1 MFSLRDKKNLTV
13 HGVLLLALVA
23 ACTVSLFAGAVPL
36 PANDVWHSGIFRLR
50 LARTALGV
58 VAGAGLSTAGVIF
71 QAILR
76 NPLAEPYVLGVS
88 SGAGLGAALAIVL
101 GLSAAGAWTLPA
113 TAFAG
118 ALGTILLVYALAR
131 TPSGTAPVQ
140 TLLLSG
146 VVVSAV
152 LGSILMFVVS
162 VTPSEKLHSVVWW
175 LLGNL
180 QIFDW
185 GLLRIVSAVVAAGLA
200 VSVFFARDLNL
211 MALGEEPAAHLG
223 LDVEWTKMLFF
234 LLASLMTGATVAAC
248 GLIGFVGLIVPHTVR
263 LVAGPDHRRL
273 VTASALAG
281 AAFLVLADSVARTII
296 APTGSTD
303 RRHHCNARRPV
314 LSGVAKKAKGFLL
327 GLICSLFRTSAPA
340 MLEDSCLQN
349 VAVNVTAGEFIGLIG
364 PNGSGKTTLLRVISG
379 VLPARQG
386 EVWLAGRKLQRWAD
400 AT

>member
-1 MFSLRDKKNLTV
+1 MSPVLVRKSAAL
-13 HGVLLLALVA
+13 HGGLLLLLGVA
-23 ACTVSLFAGAVPL
+23 CMVSLLAGAVPL
-36 PANDVWHSGIFRLR
+36 PTDDVWHSGIFRLR
-50 LARTALGV
+50 MARSILSA
-58 VAGAGLSTAGVIF
+58 VAGAGLSVAGVIF

-88 SGAGLGAALAIVL
+88 SGAGLGAAMAIVF

-131 TPSGTAPVQ
+131 TPAGTSPVQ

-152 LGSILMFVVS
+152 FGSILMFVVS
-162 VTPSEKLHSVVWW
+162 VAPAEKLHSVIWW

-180 QIFDW
+180 QVFD
-185 GLLRIVSAVVAAGLA
+185 GQLLCIVSIVVAAGLA
-200 VSVFFARDLNL
+200 VSVLFARDLNL

-223 LDVEWTKMLFF
+223 LDVEWTKKLFF

-296 APTGSTD
+296 AP
-303 RRHHCNARRPV
+303 REVPI
-314 LSGVAKKAKGFLL
+314 GVITAMLGGPFFL
-327 GLICSLFRTSAPA
+327 GL
-340 MLEDSCLQN
+340 
-349 VAVNVTAGEFIGLIG
+349 
-364 PNGSGKTTLLRVISG
+364 LRK
-379 VLPARQG
+379 
-386 EVWLAGRKLQRWAD
+386 RKASYWD
-400 AT
+400 Y

>member
-1 MFSLRDKKNLTV
+1 MSNPFGKKSLAV
-13 HGVLLLALVA
+13 HGVLLAALVV
-23 ACTVSLFAGAVPL
+23 ACLVSLFAGAVPL

-58 VAGAGLSTAGVIF
+58 VAGAGLSVAGVIF

-88 SGAGLGAALAIVL
+88 SGAGLGAALTIVL
-101 GLSAAGAWTLPA
+101 GLSAAGAWMLPA

-131 TPSGTAPVQ
+131 TSTGTTPVQ

-162 VTPSEKLHSVVWW
+162 VAPSEKLHGIVWW

-180 QIFDW
+180 QVFDW

-200 VSVFFARDLNL
+200 VSVLFARDLNL

-223 LDVEWTKMLFF
+223 LDVEWTKKLFF

-281 AAFLVLADSVARTII
+281 AAFLVLADSVARTVI
-296 APTGSTD
+296 AP
-303 RRHHCNARRPV
+303 REVPI
-314 LSGVAKKAKGFLL
+314 GVITAILGGPFFL
-327 GLICSLFRTSAPA
+327 GL
-340 MLEDSCLQN
+340 
-349 VAVNVTAGEFIGLIG
+349 
-364 PNGSGKTTLLRVISG
+364 LRK
-379 VLPARQG
+379 
-386 EVWLAGRKLQRWAD
+386 RKASYWD
-400 AT
+400 

>member
-1 MFSLRDKKNLTV
+1 MSNPWNKKSLTV
-13 HGVLLLALVA
+13 HGALLLALVV
-23 ACTVSLFAGAVPL
+23 ACLVSLFAGAVPL
-36 PANDVWHSGIFRLR
+36 PADDVWHSGIFRLR
-50 LARTALGV
+50 LARTTLCM
-58 VAGAGLSTAGVIF
+58 VAGAGLSVAGLIF

-88 SGAGLGAALAIVL
+88 SGAGLGAVLAIVL

-118 ALGTILLVYALAR
+118 ALLTILLVYALAR
-131 TPSGTAPVQ
+131 TSTGTAHVQ

-162 VTPSEKLHSVVWW
+162 VAPSEKLHSVVWW

-200 VSVFFARDLNL
+200 VSVLFARDLNL

-223 LDVEWTKMLFF
+223 LDVEWTKKLFF

-248 GLIGFVGLIVPHTVR
+248 GLIGFVGLIVPHTAR

-273 VTASALAG
+273 VTASARLARP
-281 AAFLVLADSVARTII
+281 SWCWRI
-296 APTGSTD
+296 A
-303 RRHHCNARRPV
+303 
-314 LSGVAKKAKGFLL
+314 
-327 GLICSLFRTSAPA
+327 SLERS
-340 MLEDSCLQN
+340 
-349 VAVNVTAGEFIGLIG
+349 
-364 PNGSGKTTLLRVISG
+364 
-379 VLPARQG
+379 
-386 EVWLAGRKLQRWAD
+386 
-400 AT
+400 

>member
-1 MFSLRDKKNLTV
+1 MSNPGGKSMAV
-13 HGVLLLALVA
+13 YSVLLLALVV
-23 ACTVSLFAGAVPL
+23 ACLVSLLAGAASL

-50 LARTALGV
+50 LARTALCV
-58 VAGAGLSTAGVIF
+58 VAGAGLSAAGVIF

-88 SGAGLGAALAIVL
+88 SGAGLGAALAIVF
-101 GLSAAGAWTLPA
+101 GLTTAGAWMLPA

-131 TPSGTAPVQ
+131 MPGGTAPVQ

-162 VTPSEKLHSVVWW
+162 AAPSEKLHSVIWW

-180 QIFDW
+180 QVFDW
-185 GLLRIVSAVVAAGLA
+185 GLLRIISAVVAGGLV
-200 VSVFFARDLNL
+200 VSVLCGRDLNL

-223 LDVEWTKMLFF
+223 LDVEWTKKLFF

-263 LVAGPDHRRL
+263 LVVGPDHRRL
-273 VTASALAG
+273 VTASALSG

-296 APTGSTD
+296 APQEV
-303 RRHHCNARRPV
+303 PI
-314 LSGVAKKAKGFLL
+314 GVITAILGGPFFL
-327 GLICSLFRTSAPA
+327 GL
-340 MLEDSCLQN
+340 
-349 VAVNVTAGEFIGLIG
+349 
-364 PNGSGKTTLLRVISG
+364 LRK
-379 VLPARQG
+379 
-386 EVWLAGRKLQRWAD
+386 RK
-400 AT
+400 ATYWD